1 MISDKRDVA
10 REYFSSDSPKIN
22 TSFDIEE
29 LELEFENSISNKWVV
44 IENIDIDEDGYIDDY
59 YDDWIYHD
67 ITDKYVDCIEKYE
80 HFCETKREE
89 DDWTEYLY
97 EEIIID

>member
-1 MISDKRDVA
+1 MKTNKAYRIYHIEE
-10 REYFSSDSPKIN
+10 EYVSSDY
-22 TSFDIEE
+22 
-29 LELEFENSISNKWVV
+29 
-44 IENIDIDEDGYIDDY
+44 IDEDGYIDDY

>member
-1 MISDKRDVA
+1 MKTNKAYRI
-10 REYFSSDSPKIN
+10 YH
-22 TSFDIEE
+22 IEE
-29 LELEFENSISNKWVV
+29 EYVPA
-44 IENIDIDEDGYIDDY
+44 DYIDEDGYIDDY

-80 HFCETKREE
+80 NFCETKREE

>member
-1 MISDKRDVA
+1 MKTNKAYRI
-10 REYFSSDSPKIN
+10 YH
-22 TSFDIEE
+22 IEE
-29 LELEFENSISNKWVV
+29 EYVPS
-44 IENIDIDEDGYIDDY
+44 DYIDEDGYIDDY

-80 HFCETKREE
+80 YFCETKREE
-89 DDWTEYLY
+89 DDWTKYLY

>member
-1 MISDKRDVA
+1 MKAYRI
-10 REYFSSDSPKIN
+10 YH
-22 TSFDIEE
+22 IEE
-29 LELEFENSISNKWVV
+29 EYVPS
-44 IENIDIDEDGYIDDY
+44 DYIDEDGYIDDY

-67 ITDKYVDCIEKYE
+67 ITDKYVGCIEKYE